1 MVTDCEP
8 APPLP
13 DVDAGVLAVVLDEL
27 APAELELVL
36 LLLLLLLLPH
46 PVTTIAVA
54 TKAAT
59 PSLRACVVT
68 SSSSCKCPE

>member
-1 MVTDCEP
+1 
-8 APPLP
+8 
-13 DVDAGVLAVVLDEL
+13 VLAVVLDEL
-27 APAELELVL
+27 APAELELVLL

>member
-1 MVTDCEP
+1 
-8 APPLP
+8 
-13 DVDAGVLAVVLDEL
+13 VLAVVLDEL